1 MLPETP
7 TQETKATKRSESYSR
22 FVDGNRCRWRRLLG
36 YYYNGRGI
44 TGPDSIDLLVGKSVH
59 KMLETVLK
67 ASPDPADPKLLAS
80 ILDGHHQAVT
90 RMISADES
98 LTLQADESV
107 AMVETLAA
115 AWTRI
120 TLPWVLDKFEILA
133 VECPEE
139 IEVTDPE
146 GGFVTFRSRADFIAR
161 EKASGLISIHDFKT
175 VSYWDD
181 DTAELWHYN
190 IQMYATAYSVQ
201 QRLGT
206 HVPHYYIHPLLKG
219 NRRYPSPLCKPWV
232 APAVTPLGK
241 PTFSLTWKKNLE
253 RDWAYKYM
261 PVQQFIDSL
270 PPDKMTKFVPVA
282 GPYGTDEEMARDF
295 LSGAVTENRWWYDN
309 LDKVDWDKWAD
320 PDHHAE
326 LVRTFP
332 RSYACWDFKK
342 LCPYHRIC
350 FRQKGWQEPL
360 TFGYKT
366 RTFDK

>member
-1 MLPETP
+1 MLS
-7 TQETKATKRSESYSR
+7 KASKAKASERSESYSR

-36 YYYNGRGI
+36 YYYGGRGI
-44 TGPDSIDLLVGKSVH
+44 SGPDSIDLLVGKSVH
-59 KMLETVLK
+59 KCLETVLK
-67 ASPDPADPKLLAS
+67 AQGAQCPEE
-80 ILDGHHQAVT
+80 IRLDKIVDDHRQAVT
-90 RMISADES
+90 RMIPADNPEQHGDES
-98 LTLQADESV
+98 A

-120 TLPWVLDKFEILA
+120 TLPWVLENFEILD
-133 VECPEE
+133 VESGEK
-139 IEVTDPE
+139 ITVSDPE
-146 GGFVTFRSRADFIAR
+146 GGEVTFRSRADFVAR
-161 EKASGLISIHDFKT
+161 HKQSGLISIHDFKT

-181 DTAELWHYN
+181 DSAELWHYN
-190 IQMYATAYSVQ
+190 IQMYATAYCVQ
-201 QRLGT
+201 QRLGV

-219 NRRYPSPLCKPWV
+219 NKRYPSPIIKPWV

-241 PTFSLTWKKNLE
+241 PTFSLTWKKKLE

-261 PVQQFIDSL
+261 PPTEFIDSL
-270 PPDKMTKFVPVA
+270 PAEKLTKFVPVA
-282 GPYGTDEEMARDF
+282 GPFGTDEEMAKDF
-295 LSGAVTENRWWYDN
+295 LSGVVTENRWWYNN
-309 LDKVDWDKWAD
+309 LDNVDWDKWAD
-320 PDHHAE
+320 PDHHAK